1 MKEMATLTDALPL
14 SPPTTYSGK
23 ETTTTWDEDAIFG
36 CVCDSAWAVGLGS
49 GETQTPEWFGYD
61 CSLRHCPSAD
71 DPLTRSVDETN
82 CTGVVAA
89 GGYGT
94 GAEGNLCHVDC
105 ANRGK
110 CDFRTGL
117 CECWTG
123 SYGQDCSQQYVLAK

>member
-61 CSLRHCPSAD
+61 CSLRHCP
-71 DPLTRSVDETN
+71 L
-82 CTGVVAA
+82 
-89 GGYGT
+89 
-94 GAEGNLCHVDC
+94 
-105 ANRGK
+105 
-110 CDFRTGL
+110 F
-117 CECWTG
+117 
-123 SYGQDCSQQYVLAK
+123 